1 MTPEVAP
8 AGSQIRIRMA
18 ARPTDEPHRASSQ
31 LELLFDLTF
40 VVAIAS
46 ITAQLAHS
54 IAEGHALDGLIP
66 FFQVFFAIWWAWM
79 NFTWFA
85 SSYDTDD
92 VPYRLLTMVQMAG
105 VLVLAAGVQAAV
117 NDGDYRAV
125 TLGYFIMRIGLVA
138 QWLRAGIE
146 DPESRGTALRYAAGI
161 SIVQVG
167 WVLRLLLAQ
176 AGVLPESSLLPI
188 FIGLVVLELAVPLWA
203 ERRRPTTWH
212 PHHIAE
218 RYGLFTIILLGE
230 SVLAASTGVEGA
242 INAGGVSGSFL
253 TIAIAGLVL
262 LFALWWLYFLEPA
275 GEGLTRRRE
284 RSYLWGYGHYGIF
297 AALAALGAG
306 LEVAVEQTGHHI
318 QVSPVTVCYAVAIP
332 VGVLLVLLWAV
343 HVPIVPRPAIRP
355 AVILSGA
362 AVVLLLP
369 LAAERTGPA
378 FVIAMI
384 AAACALMTMVT
395 IVSPVKQDTH
405 PRGSEVKTPAG

>member
-1 MTPEVAP
+1 MTSEVAP

-117 NDGDYRAV
+117 DDGDYRAV

-146 DPESRGTALRYAAGI
+146 DRESRGTALRYAAGI
-161 SIVQVG
+161 SIVEVG

-176 AGVLPESSLLPI
+176 AGMLPESSLLPI
-188 FIGLVVLELAVPLWA
+188 FAGLVILELAVPLWA
-203 ERRRPTTWH
+203 ERRRPTSWH
-212 PHHIAE
+212 PHHTTSPSVTGCSRSSSSE
-218 RYGLFTIILLGE
+218 RAC
-230 SVLAASTGVEGA
+230 SPRRP
-242 INAGGVSGSFL
+242 GSR
-253 TIAIAGLVL
+253 G
-262 LFALWWLYFLEPA
+262 
-275 GEGLTRRRE
+275 
-284 RSYLWGYGHYGIF
+284 RSMPE
-297 AALAALGAG
+297 A
-306 LEVAVEQTGHHI
+306 
-318 QVSPVTVCYAVAIP
+318 
-332 VGVLLVLLWAV
+332 
-343 HVPIVPRPAIRP
+343 
-355 AVILSGA
+355 
-362 AVVLLLP
+362 
-369 LAAERTGPA
+369 
-378 FVIAMI
+378 
-384 AAACALMTMVT
+384 
-395 IVSPVKQDTH
+395 
-405 PRGSEVKTPAG
+405 